1 MGKEGKLFP
10 TLWLCLVKGREIK
23 KGHLLALLCGE
34 PTDVRLDKVFLFV
47 NELRCPFRHQFP
59 GKYRFLCAR
68 QIGTFPHKKPVLLGL
83 IPQALPVCEELG
95 GFILVGGFQIAGPF
109 LRIGMDGE
117 EKLDLLF
124 LVLEV
129 VILVGDDGHDLLFI

>member
-1 MGKEGKLFP
+1 M
-10 TLWLCLVKGREIK
+10 KGRKIK

-34 PTDVRLDKVFLFV
+34 TADVRLDKVFLFV

-68 QIGTFPHKKPVLLGL
+68 QIGTFPHEKPVLLRL
-83 IPQALPVCEELG
+83 ISQALPICHDLG
-95 GFILVGGFQIAGPF
+95 VSVLIGGFQIVGPF

>member
-1 MGKEGKLFP
+1 MP
-10 TLWLCLVKGREIK
+10 SS
-23 KGHLLALLCGE
+23 GE
-34 PTDVRLDKVFLFV
+34 MSSRAVIDVYK
-47 NELRCPFRHQFP
+47 
-59 GKYRFLCAR
+59 R
-68 QIGTFPHKKPVLLGL
+68 QHKKPVLLGL